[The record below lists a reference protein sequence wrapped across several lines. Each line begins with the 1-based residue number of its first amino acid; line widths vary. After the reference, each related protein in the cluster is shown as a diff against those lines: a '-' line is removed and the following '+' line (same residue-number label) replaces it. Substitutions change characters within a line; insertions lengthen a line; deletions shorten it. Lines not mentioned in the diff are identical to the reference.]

1 MKETRKL
8 AFCSMMVAVSVV
20 LMLLGAILDLGMYA
34 APMFAGICLLPVG
47 RELGRKRHLMM
58 WIAVS
63 VLGFILVPNIEENL
77 MYAALFGPYPIL
89 RPLFQKLKNLL
100 RTLAKFAYFNLVVVA
115 IEALVMLVLVPEAMG
130 TVLAIVLLLLGN
142 LTFLV
147 YDFLIPRAEI
157 ILCHYLKRI
166 TSSFK

>member
-8 AFCSMMVAVSVV
+8 AFCSMIVAVSVV
-20 LMLLGAILDLGMYA
+20 LLLFGAILDLGMYA
-34 APMFAGICLLPVG
+34 APLFAGLTLPPVG
-47 RELGRKRHLMM
+47 RELGRKHHLMM
-58 WIAVS
+58 WIAIS

-77 MYAALFGPYPIL
+77 MYAVLFGPYPIL
-89 RPLFQKLKNLL
+89 RPLFQKLKKLPRILL
-100 RTLAKFAYFNLVVVA
+100 KFTYFNIVVVA
-115 IEALVMLVLVPEAMG
+115 VEALVMLVLVPESLG
-130 TVLAIVLLLLGN
+130 TALSIALLLLGN
-142 LTFLV
+142 ITFIV